1 MKKLLVVVDY
11 QKDFVN
17 GALGFAQAE
26 TLEEPIA
33 KQVQQALADGWQVL
47 FTFDTHDS
55 QYLSSREGQFLPIP
69 HCIKNTEGWNLYGSL
84 QQYQSNPPQG
94 VHLLEKP
101 TFGCAAL
108 PEKVRQLFHGEPEEI
123 ALCGIVTNICVVSN
137 AILLHSNFLSSKIS
151 VLGNLC
157 AAPNPVDHE
166 NTLSLLKGMG
176 YNIV

>member
-33 KQVQQALADGWQVL
+33 KQVQEALADGWQVL

-69 HCIKNTEGWNLYGSL
+69 
-84 QQYQSNPPQG
+84 Q
-94 VHLLEKP
+94 
-101 TFGCAAL
+101 
-108 PEKVRQLFHGEPEEI
+108 
-123 ALCGIVTNICVVSN
+123 
-137 AILLHSNFLSSKIS
+137 
-151 VLGNLC
+151 
-157 AAPNPVDHE
+157 
-166 NTLSLLKGMG
+166 
-176 YNIV
+176 